1 MRDVTPTSK
10 LAPASIHGVHTNLA
24 IPHLFKVEELILTLG
39 KREIGVISVRSMSS
53 WCDLSVIGAILGCDL
68 GEVEGVIWAL
78 GSWRDLG
85 SGFIDKVEGCDL
97 GAIRS
102 RSRSCILLSSK
113 NSEVKGFMA

>member
-1 MRDVTPTSK
+1 MRDRLVSTEDGDTRS
-10 LAPASIHGVHTNLA
+10 
-24 IPHLFKVEELILTLG
+24 G
-39 KREIGVISVRSMSS
+39 KREIGVILVRSVSSRCDPEVRSVRSQ
-53 WCDLSVIGAILGCDL
+53 CDRCDL

-85 SGFIDKVEGCDL
+85 SGFIRKVEGCDL

-113 NSEVKGFMA
+113 NGEVKGFVE